1 MRVVASLLA
10 CLLVAG
16 MVSALDKAEHC
27 KCRNKA
33 GRRIIGGKVT
43 SPTDYPWQVSISL
56 KEQLPKE
63 ERQSVKSYDKIEA
76 HGKYNRW
83 LLASSRQTINR
94 VNKATFFLF

>member
-56 KEQLPKE
+56 KEQLSE
-63 ERQSVKSYDKIEA
+63 DERQSVENSEKIEA

-83 LLASSRQTINR
+83 FLDEVFRQ
-94 VNKATFFLF
+94 